1 MSDVQEG
8 QGHVCELLRSLD
20 DWEKITNWWECKQLR
35 SRYSNIDRRTPKC
48 MQYMDN
54 TSAVN
59 VERKKYVRLKY
70 RWIIHPFSYIKF
82 LWETLMIVIYGIA
95 FFTIPFMISFVI
107 MDYEVVRLDK
117 VNIFIYTICW
127 LDIIVTC
134 ITGYY
139 DKKNMC
145 IELRPLKIIK
155 KYSKG
160 YLLVDIL
167 SSLPYD
173 HITLSWRKLPGNG
186 SFHAITL
193 INILPLLKLTRY
205 PTLNDYIYQY
215 FLMEH
220 SYYQLIS
227 TFMLGF
233 YLIIWFS
240 CLYYLLPV
248 LTLHFYNI
256 PLTECD
262 DCWMIGIEKEGL
274 VVRFQHAF
282 FIVLENLLASG
293 YGVFPPKADI
303 HVILNTVLMIL
314 GRFVECYIIIMFLH
328 IKENSKAAEN
338 KYNEIIN
345 QIGAYAKQKQLP
357 LQIKNRIFEY
367 YNHRFKNSFF
377 REQNILNNLSE
388 QLRDEIAMYSCQ
400 RLVENV
406 ELFKNIPQDV
416 LKSIVKSLKFELYLQ
431 NDIIIRAGT
440 LGNCMFFLS
449 AGTIAILTA
458 TGQEICRLN
467 DGAHFGEIAL
477 LAPDQKR
484 VASVI
489 AVEVCEVY
497 RLDRK
502 DFRKCVAVYSELF
515 SMIERI
521 AIERI
526 EKTMVTEEHHKRFI
540 MHSSL
545 MCDSTRKKTR
555 KKSRKQ

>member
-1 MSDVQEG
+1 MSDVQKG

-20 DWEKITNWWECKQLR
+20 DWEKIANWWEWKQLR
-35 SRYSNIDRRTPKC
+35 SRWSNIDKRTPKC

-59 VERKKYVRLKY
+59 VERKKYDRLKY

-107 MDYEVVRLDK
+107 MDYEVLRLDK

-139 DKKNMC
+139 DKKNMRV
-145 IELRPLKIIK
+145 ELRPLKIIK

-173 HITLSWRKLPGNG
+173 HITLSWRKLPGND

-227 TFMLGF
+227 TLMLGF

-240 CLYYLLPV
+240 CLCYLLPI

-256 PLTECD
+256 PLT
-262 DCWMIGIEKEGL
+262 
-274 VVRFQHAF
+274 HAL

-328 IKENSKAAEN
+328 IMENSKAAEN

-345 QIGAYAKQKQLP
+345 QIGAYARQKQLS
-357 LQIKNRIFEY
+357 LQMKNRILEY

-377 REQNILNNLSE
+377 HEKNILNNLSE
-388 QLRDEIAMYSCQ
+388 RLRDEIAMHSCRQ
-400 RLVENV
+400 LVENV
-406 ELFKNIPQDV
+406 KLFKNIPQDV

-449 AGTIAILTA
+449 TGTIAILTA

-502 DFRKCVAVYSELF
+502 DFRKCIAVYSELF

-526 EKTMVTEEHHKRFI
+526 EKTMLTEEHHKRFI
-540 MHSSL
+540 MHSSF
-545 MCDSTRKKTR
+545 MHDGARKKARR
-555 KKSRKQ
+555 KSKKQ